1 MRMLL
6 GSKRRTLQIRCA
18 HEARS
23 VMFTIRTV
31 PAIAGE
37 RAERPSLPAQ
47 VSSGLARIL
56 LWPARVLR
64 ARSELAALAALSDH
78 ELRDIGL
85 TRQDLRGATAL
96 PLHESPTP
104 FLAAVVSERRRA
116 RRGVKRF

>member
-1 MRMLL
+1 
-6 GSKRRTLQIRCA
+6 
-18 HEARS
+18 
-23 VMFTIRTV
+23 MFTIRTV

-37 RAERPSLPAQ
+37 RAERPSPPAQ

-96 PLHESPTP
+96 PLDESPTR
-104 FLAAVVSERRRA
+104 FLAAVVSERCRA